1 MNNNKK
7 EQKRRRMAAII
18 AIVLVI
24 AMVLSLIAPIF
35 SARAMATQTT
45 KKLVTEQN
53 KNGLQLSE
61 SYKKENEIGTDIFS
75 VNTFI
80 GFEQQYIVGNTV
92 PVSAIMVNNG
102 EDFKGEFQI
111 KVDYTFYNQNEGK
124 EYGIYYQPLELQKG
138 AGKQIN
144 FSIPVGTIQKDFEV
158 TLVDKK
164 GKVVYKKYFNAKPL
178 DPATIL
184 VGVLSERPTDMSYIS
199 AIHFAENEDYTGDY
213 TKTVFLGKET
223 FPSEKAS
230 MNHFKVIVIDDFD
243 TKELS
248 QQQKDAL
255 LEWIE

>member
-35 SARAMATQTT
+35 SARAMATQMTT
-45 KKLVTEQN
+45 KLVTEQN

-111 KVDYTFYNQNEGK
+111 KVDYTVYNHYVGK
-124 EYGIYYQPLELQKG
+124 
-138 AGKQIN
+138 
-144 FSIPVGTIQKDFEV
+144 
-158 TLVDKK
+158 
-164 GKVVYKKYFNAKPL
+164 
-178 DPATIL
+178 
-184 VGVLSERPTDMSYIS
+184 
-199 AIHFAENEDYTGDY
+199 
-213 TKTVFLGKET
+213 
-223 FPSEKAS
+223 
-230 MNHFKVIVIDDFD
+230 
-243 TKELS
+243 
-248 QQQKDAL
+248 
-255 LEWIE
+255 